1 MKKMKTLTVNGE
13 TFAVCDPE
21 AARIDD
27 SVAGDQ
33 AWSGK
38 QILDRLCPA
47 FTESGTIVACEPVEG
62 YPLDV
67 QTAEGAT
74 KILRTGKNLLPY
86 PYANSN
92 HTSRGVDFTDNGD
105 GSITINGT
113 PNAAFSAI

>member
-27 SVAGDQ
+27 SVVGEQ

-47 FTESGTIVACEPVEG
+47 FTESGTYTLSE
-62 YPLDV
+62 
-67 QTAEGAT
+67 
-74 KILRTGKNLLPY
+74 
-86 PYANSN
+86 
-92 HTSRGVDFTDNGD
+92 
-105 GSITINGT
+105 
-113 PNAAFSAI
+113 

>member
-27 SVAGDQ
+27 SVVGEQ

-86 PYANSN
+86 PYCETTKTSN
-92 HTSRGVDFTDNGD
+92 GVTFTDNGD
-105 GSITINGT
+105 GSILRFRSRIHTR
-113 PNAAFSAI
+113 S